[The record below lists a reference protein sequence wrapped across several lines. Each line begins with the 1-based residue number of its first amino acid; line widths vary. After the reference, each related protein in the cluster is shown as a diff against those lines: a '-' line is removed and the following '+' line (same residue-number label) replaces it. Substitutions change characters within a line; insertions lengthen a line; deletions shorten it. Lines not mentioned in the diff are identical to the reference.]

1 MKIKLRICVYMQVDL
16 SEFILFVKTDLF
28 DVVKLDYAFQN
39 QLFKQKGYDLN
50 SGDLEFALFDR

>member
-1 MKIKLRICVYMQVDL
+1 MQVDL

-28 DVVKLDYAFQN
+28 DIIKLDYAFQN